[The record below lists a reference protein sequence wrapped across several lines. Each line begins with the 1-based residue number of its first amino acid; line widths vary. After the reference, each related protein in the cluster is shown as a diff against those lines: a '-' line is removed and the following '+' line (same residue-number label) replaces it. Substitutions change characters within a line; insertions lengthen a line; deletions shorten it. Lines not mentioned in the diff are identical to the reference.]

1 MEELYKCVG
10 ITRQAHQK
18 WRAYQVLEHQ
28 YESMVC
34 SKCGMIRKN
43 HKRMSS
49 RKIYSMSSGEFPFG
63 RDKFEH
69 YAHRNGYMVRRKR
82 SFTKTTYPL
91 KVGAVPNLIE
101 GVLVNSPNQIYQSD
115 IFYMKVGNQTM
126 YGFVIMDIYTKE
138 LLVLHEANNMYAT
151 ELNIA
156 LKKLIHKIGSSK
168 VRGAIFHS
176 DRGSQYGDAHFITLC
191 NKYGLKRSMG
201 KRSQQNAYAERVQGT
216 IQHEHLFEMEID
228 ASNLHQKLAKIARL
242 YNEERPHNSLGGMTP
257 KGFKQQMSKVELKNR
272 PEMQVYQWTEPILTK
287 DMLFNKKEKSSKKEK
302 TLQQNQLV

>member
-1 MEELYKCVG
+1 MEELYRCVG

-18 WRAYQVLEHQ
+18 WRVYQVLERK
-28 YESMVC
+28 YEEMAC

-49 RKIYSMSSGEFPFG
+49 RKIYSMSSSELPFG
-63 RDKFEH
+63 RDKFER
-69 YAHRNGYMVRRKR
+69 YAHRNGYIVRRKR
-82 SFTKTTYPL
+82 SFKKTTYPL
-91 KVGAVPNLIE
+91 KEGVVPNLIE
-101 GVLVNSPNQIYQSD
+101 GMVVNGPNQVYQSD

-126 YGFVIMDIYTKE
+126 YGFVVIDIYTKE
-138 LLVLHEANNMYAT
+138 LLVLHEANNMSAE
-151 ELNIA
+151 ELNKA
-156 LKKLIHKIGSSK
+156 VNKLISKIGSSK

-176 DRGSQYGDAHFITLC
+176 DRGSQYGDAHFIELC
-191 NKYGLKRSMG
+191 NDNGLRRSMG

-216 IQHEHLFEMEID
+216 IQYEYLFEMDIEEP
-228 ASNLHQKLAKIARL
+228 NLHRKLAKIARL

-257 KGFKQQMSKVELKNR
+257 VCFKQQMSKIKPINR

-302 TLQQNQLV
+302 TLKQHQLV